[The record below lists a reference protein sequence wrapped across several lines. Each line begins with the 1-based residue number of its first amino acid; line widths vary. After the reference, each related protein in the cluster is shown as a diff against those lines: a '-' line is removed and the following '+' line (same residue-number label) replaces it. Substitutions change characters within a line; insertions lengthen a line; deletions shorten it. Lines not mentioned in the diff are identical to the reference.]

1 MIIWVGLGE
10 FLQRRIGGKMAALA
24 GRGWPALTLLHAA
37 CLPSLSLS
45 SPAHQCNTLGAT
57 FGAHGKLGGTLH
69 LEVRCLAICLY
80 PGTCCIV
87 SLCMLVQYTW
97 GYIMYM
103 LVHAG
108 TVHTTRLEVH
118 MVQLICYLLNIA
130 HSTRAGVHWTACDM

>member
-57 FGAHGKLGGTLH
+57 FGAHGKIGGTLH
-69 LEVRCLAICLY
+69 LEVHCLCRQHA
-80 PGTCCIV
+80 GTCGIV
-87 SLCMLVQYTW
+87 PLCMLVQYTW
-97 GYIMYM
+97 RYIMYM

-108 TVHTTRLEVH
+108 TVHTTRLKVH
-118 MVQLICYLLNIA
+118 NTHGAV
-130 HSTRAGVHWTACDM
+130 DMLPPQHGSFHQSWCTLDSI